1 MSIFISFTAAI
12 LIHMYSP
19 QCHSRQMNCESDFVA
34 RTAQFQ
40 NLVADIARSIAEAA
54 DLKDTK
60 FTETFQ
66 ANPALLCRAGED
78 ETVSEAIVQAVGQ
91 LSENI
96 VLSNGCIVDVEEGM
110 VTSYV
115 YNNVHQ
121 SQVPLDGI
129 EVGVGTFVSL
139 VHLRPCEGCTLA
151 PSEIVKL
158 GWRVGQHIVGTDPSA
173 VSSEEGKEETCSP
186 LLAQSFLLDSS
197 VTVGEVLKGSGVQV
211 LGFTRHGLR
220 EKERVAID
228 GTCASSLTFS
238 FTSTQP

>member
-1 MSIFISFTAAI
+1 
-12 LIHMYSP
+12 
-19 QCHSRQMNCESDFVA
+19 MNCETDFVA
-34 RTAQFQ
+34 RTVQFQ
-40 NLVADIARSIAEAA
+40 SLVADVTRSIAEAA
-54 DLKDTK
+54 NLKDTK

-78 ETVSEAIVQAVGQ
+78 ESVSEAIVRVVGQ

-121 SQVPLDGI
+121 SQVPLDGV
-129 EVGVGTFVSL
+129 EMGVGTFVSL
-139 VHLRPCEGCTLA
+139 VHLRPREGCTLP

-158 GWRVGQHIVGTDPSA
+158 GWQVGQHIVGTDPSA
-173 VSSEEGKEETCSP
+173 VSSKEGEGETSSP

-197 VTVGEVLKGSGVQV
+197 VTVGEMLKGSGVEV

-220 EKERVAID
+220 EKERVVVD

-238 FTSTQP
+238 LTPTQP